1 MPESETDAPVQ
12 GKSGIVPGKS
22 GIKAAPAATAAAKAT
37 VALEQDEPA
46 ESSRL
51 EKMLAVAALLVSLGS
66 VALTYL
72 AYQAI
77 HLKN

>member
-1 MPESETDAPVQ
+1 MPETEGDAPAPGQ
-12 GKSGIVPGKS
+12 SGIVPGKS
-22 GIKAAPAATAAAKAT
+22 GIKAAPAAAVAAKAT
-37 VALEQDEPA
+37 VALDQDEPA